1 MTTSESADPHPLHAY
16 IARLIAD
23 RLKERHIVVIYDKNE
38 ELRPFFAE
46 LTSEPATEA
55 LVPVRVGYRTPKLC
69 IYDGSFLK
77 VRFLVEPVTSGEV
90 PEDTLIYIPGRER
103 DETGSLLMELEK
115 GGDLYRPPALK
126 RLVREVLR
134 KRFTDVAIDE
144 MMKSDALRYAD
155 FARMSQD
162 DGASDGPSLLK
173 GIFGVTDS
181 LSILTEWLADSGHD
195 SEIAA
200 KGADGELRTL
210 AHARLGA
217 NFPDGADLPRVR
229 SNLGRYVLASAFR
242 SDLSPK
248 TKLPATADQALRGI
262 PPPSS
267 ADQSRAVSEIC
278 RRLRERYAAAYVLLA
293 DRVEQDL
300 GFHADQDL
308 GLNLGPADT
317 FRFEEKSVALACFNL
332 IAAAKFTEAKAL
344 VDTRPE
350 SFWINRD
357 VGRLTVWQ
365 ACRLM
370 LDLGIAAEQA
380 EGRMTKANGKAVIWV
395 ERYVDAKEGW
405 HHLDRIQRRLEAILP
420 ELEDEIPERA
430 IGRIRAVY
438 EDAVRRMSEGFLSA
452 FANAGYNIPTALHQT
467 RVWSELV
474 QPLPKPVVLMVV
486 DAMRYEMGAEL
497 AARIANFGEVQLRPA
512 IAVLPSITPIGMA
525 ALLPGASAEFSIG
538 IQSGKFGAIV
548 SGTFLPDLAA
558 RLKYL
563 KAQIPDILDLTLD
576 DALTGNAKSLQKRIG
591 SAKIILIRST
601 EIDAAGENTGTVS
614 ARRIME
620 RVIED
625 IARCLQRLASAGIE
639 NVVITADHGHLF
651 FASDRDVSM
660 RIDAPGGDTAD
671 LHRRCWT
678 GRGGATPAGSVR
690 IPGSQLGYT
699 TDLDVV
705 LPASTSVFRSGGDL
719 AYHHGGASLQELVI
733 PVIKTRLRTMA
744 EARSESNAVT
754 VSHDF
759 DAVTNRIFS
768 VRIELGGAA
777 KNLFEQARRVRPVVV
792 AGDRQVATAGV
803 AVGALLEDGC
813 LLLEPKAAATVGFIL
828 TDDTVPSVRIQVLD
842 AETDALLYAS
852 PKDLPIRLGV

>member
-1 MTTSESADPHPLHAY
+1 MTTADTADPHPLHAY

-23 RLKERHIVVIYDKNE
+23 RLKERHVVVIYDKNE
-38 ELRPFFAE
+38 ELSPFFAV
-46 LTSEPATEA
+46 LTSEPATDG
-55 LVPVRVGYRTPKLC
+55 LVKVRVGYRTPHLC

-77 VRFLVEPVTSGEV
+77 VRFLVEPMTCGEV

-126 RLVREVLR
+126 RLAREVLR
-134 KRFTDVAIDE
+134 QRFTDVVIDE
-144 MMKSDALRYAD
+144 MLKSDALRYAD

-181 LSILTEWLADSGHD
+181 LSILTEWMADTGHD
-195 SEIAA
+195 AEIAA
-200 KGADGELRTL
+200 KGAEGELRAL
-210 AHARLGA
+210 ANARLGA
-217 NFPDGADLPRVR
+217 GLPDSADLSRMR
-229 SNLGRYVLASAFR
+229 ANIGRYVLVNAFR

-248 TKLPATADQALRGI
+248 AKLPATADQALRGI

-293 DRVEQDL
+293 DRVEQEL
-300 GFHADQDL
+300 GLVADQDL
-308 GLNLGPADT
+308 GLSLGPADT

-332 IAAAKFTEAKAL
+332 IAAAQFTEAKAI
-344 VDTRPE
+344 VDARPE

-357 VGRLTVWQ
+357 VSRLTVWQ
-365 ACRLM
+365 ACGLM

-380 EGRMTKANGKAVIWV
+380 NGRMKKANGDAAAWV
-395 ERYVDAKEGW
+395 ERYVGAKDGW

-430 IGRIRAVY
+430 IGRIRAIY
-438 EDAVRRMSEGFLSA
+438 EDTVRRMSEGFLTA
-452 FANAGYNIPTALHQT
+452 FAKADYSIPSALHQT
-467 RVWSELV
+467 RVWSDLV
-474 QPLPKPVVLMVV
+474 QPLLKPVVLMVV

-497 AARIANFGEVQLRPA
+497 AMRIANFGEVQLRPA
-512 IAVLPSITPIGMA
+512 IAALPTITPIGMA
-525 ALLPGASAEFSIG
+525 ALLPAASAEFSIG
-538 IQSGKFGAIV
+538 TQNGSFGAV
-548 SGTFLPDLAA
+548 VGGTFLPDLSA

-563 KAQIPDILDLTLD
+563 KAQIPDLLDLTLD
-576 DALTGNAKSLQKRIG
+576 DALSGNTKSLQKRIG
-591 SAKIILIRST
+591 AAKTILIRST

-651 FASDRDVSM
+651 FASDREASM

-678 GRGGATPAGSVR
+678 GRGGATPDGSIR
-690 IPGSQLGYT
+690 IPGSKLGYA

-705 LPASTSVFRSGGDL
+705 LPASTSVFKSGGDL

-733 PVIKTRLRTMA
+733 PVIKARLRTTA
-744 EARSESNAVT
+744 EVRAEKNAVT

-777 KNLFEQARRVRPVVV
+777 KSLFEQARRVRPVVV
-792 AGDRQVATAGV
+792 AGERQVATAGV
-803 AVGALLEDGC
+803 AVGAHLESGC
-813 LLLEPKAAATVGFIL
+813 LLLDPGNPATVGFIL
-828 TDDTVPSVRIQVLD
+828 NDDTVAAVRIQVLD
-842 AETDALLYAS
+842 ADTDALLFMS
-852 PKDLPIRLGV
+852 PKDLPVRLGV

>member
-1 MTTSESADPHPLHAY
+1 MSTNANTDRHPLHGY
-16 IARLIAD
+16 LARLIAD
-23 RLKERHIVVIYDKNE
+23 RLKERHVVVIYDKNE

-46 LTSEPATEA
+46 LTSDPATDA
-55 LVPVRVGYRTPKLC
+55 LVSVRVGYRTPKLC

-77 VRFLVEPVTSGEV
+77 VRFLVEPVTCGEL
-90 PEDTLIYIPGRER
+90 PEDTLIYIPGIER

-115 GGDLYRPPALK
+115 AGDLYRPPALK
-126 RLVREVLR
+126 QLARNVLR

-144 MMKSDALRYAD
+144 MLRSDALRYVD
-155 FARMSQD
+155 FASMSKD

-173 GIFGVTDS
+173 GIFDSTDS
-181 LSILTEWLADSGHD
+181 LAILTEWLANAGYDA
-195 SEIAA
+195 EIVA

-210 AHARLGA
+210 ANARLGLSLPE
-217 NFPDGADLPRVR
+217 NPDLPRMR
-229 SNLGRYVLASAFR
+229 ANTARYVLANEFR
-242 SDLSPK
+242 SDLSAK
-248 TKLPATADQALRGI
+248 AKLPTAADQGLHPIAA
-262 PPPSS
+262 PSS
-267 ADQSRAVSEIC
+267 AEQARAVSEIC
-278 RRLRERYAAAYVLLA
+278 RRLRERFAAAYVLLA
-293 DRVEQDL
+293 DRVEQEL
-300 GFHADQDL
+300 GLVADQDL
-308 GLNLGPADT
+308 GVELGAVDT
-317 FRFEEKSVALACFNL
+317 FRFEEQATALACFNL
-332 IAAAKFTEAKAL
+332 IAGARFSEAKAI
-344 VDTRPE
+344 VDGRPE

-380 EGRMTKANGKAVIWV
+380 DGLIKKADGHAAAWV
-395 ERYVDAKEGW
+395 ERYVSAKDGW
-405 HHLDRIQRRLEAILP
+405 HHLDQIQRRLEAILP

-430 IGRIRAVY
+430 IGRVRAIY

-452 FANAGYNIPTALHQT
+452 FEKGGHTISGVLHQT
-467 RVWSELV
+467 SVWSDLV

-497 AARIANFGEVQLRPA
+497 AARIGNFGEVLLRPA
-512 IAVLPSITPIGMA
+512 IAALPSITPIGMA
-525 ALLPGASAEFSIG
+525 ALLPGASGAFSIG
-538 IQSGKFGAIV
+538 TQNGRFGSV
-548 SGTFLPDLAA
+548 VGGTFLPDLSA

-563 KAQIPDILDLTLD
+563 RAQIPDLLDLTLD
-576 DALTGNAKSLQKRIG
+576 EALSGNTKSLQKRIG
-591 SAKIILIRST
+591 AARIILIRST

-651 FASDRDVSM
+651 FASDRDASM

-678 GRGGATPAGSVR
+678 GRGGATPAGSIR
-690 IPGSQLGYT
+690 IPGSKLGYA

-705 LPASTSVFRSGGDL
+705 LPASTSVFKSGGDL

-733 PVIKTRLRTMA
+733 PVIKTRLKTTA
-744 EARSESNAVT
+744 EARAEKNAVT
-754 VSHDF
+754 VNHDF

-792 AGDRQVATAGV
+792 AGERQVATAGV
-803 AVGALLEDGC
+803 AVGGRLESGC
-813 LLLEPKAAATVGFIL
+813 LFLEPGTPATVGFIL
-828 TDDTVPSVRIQVLD
+828 TDDTVETVRIQVLD
-842 AETDALLYAS
+842 ADTDALLFIS
-852 PKDLPIRLGV
+852 PKDLPVRLGV

>member
-1 MTTSESADPHPLHAY
+1 MTTDDTADPHPLHAY

-23 RLKERHIVVIYDKNE
+23 RLKERHVVVIYDKNE

-46 LTSEPATEA
+46 LTSEPATDA
-55 LVPVRVGYRTPKLC
+55 LVKVRVGYRTPRLC

-77 VRFLVEPVTSGEV
+77 VRFLVEPVTCGEV
-90 PEDTLIYIPGRER
+90 PEDTLIYVPGRQR

-126 RLVREVLR
+126 RLAREVLR

-144 MMKSDALRYAD
+144 MLKSDALRYAD
-155 FARMSQD
+155 FARMSQE

-181 LSILTEWLADSGHD
+181 LSILTEWLADAGHD
-195 SEIAA
+195 AEIAA
-200 KGADGELRTL
+200 KGAESELRTL
-210 AHARLGA
+210 AHTRLGA
-217 NFPDGADLPRVR
+217 SLPDGADLSRMR
-229 SNLGRYVLASAFR
+229 SNLGRHVLTNAFR
-242 SDLSPK
+242 ADLSPK
-248 TKLPATADQALRGI
+248 AKLPTSVDQALRAI
-262 PPPSS
+262 SLPSS

-278 RRLRERYAAAYVLLA
+278 RRLRERYAAAFVLLA

-300 GFHADQDL
+300 GLHADQDL
-308 GLNLGPADT
+308 GLHLGAADT

-332 IAAAKFTEAKAL
+332 IAAAQFNEAKAL
-344 VDTRPE
+344 VETRPE
-350 SFWINRD
+350 GFWINRD
-357 VGRLTVWQ
+357 IGRLTVWQ

-380 EGRMTKANGKAVIWV
+380 DGRMKKANGDAAAWV
-395 ERYVDAKEGW
+395 ERYVAAKDGW

-420 ELEDEIPERA
+420 ELEDEIPDRA
-430 IGRIRAVY
+430 IGRVRAIY
-438 EDAVRRMSEGFLSA
+438 EDAVRRMSEGFLTA
-452 FANAGYNIPTALHQT
+452 FVKAGFSVPGTLHQT
-467 RVWSELV
+467 RVWSDLV
-474 QPLPKPVVLMVV
+474 QPLPKPVVLLVV
-486 DAMRYEMGAEL
+486 DAMRFEMGAEL
-497 AARIANFGEVQLRPA
+497 ATRIANFGEVQLRSA
-512 IAVLPSITPIGMA
+512 IAALPSITPIGMA
-525 ALLPGASAEFSIG
+525 ALLPAASAEFSIG
-538 IQSGKFGAIV
+538 TQNTRFGAV
-548 SGTFLPDLAA
+548 VGGTFLPDLIS

-563 KAQIPDILDLTLD
+563 KAQIPDLLDLTLD
-576 DALTGNAKSLQKRIG
+576 EALSGNSKSLQKRIG
-591 SAKIILIRST
+591 TAKIILIRST

-651 FASDRDVSM
+651 FASDRDASM

-678 GRGGATPAGSVR
+678 GRGGATPDGSIR
-690 IPGSQLGYT
+690 IPGSKLGYA

-705 LPASTSVFRSGGDL
+705 LPASTSVFKSGGDL
-719 AYHHGGASLQELVI
+719 AYHHGGASLQEIVI
-733 PVIKTRLRTMA
+733 PVVKTRLKIA
-744 EARSESNAVT
+744 SEARSEKNAVT

-768 VRIELGGAA
+768 IKIELGGAA
-777 KNLFEQARRVRPVVV
+777 KSLFEQPRRIRPIVLS
-792 AGDRQVATAGV
+792 GDRQVATAGV
-803 AVGALLEDGC
+803 AVGAQLENGC
-813 LLLEPKAAATVGFIL
+813 LALEPKTPATVGFIL
-828 TDDTVPSVRIQVLD
+828 TDDTVTSVRMQVLD
-842 AETDALLYAS
+842 ADTDAVLFVS
-852 PKDLPIRLGV
+852 PKDLPVRLGV